1 MTQKYPLPYGW
12 MILLVLALIAY
23 TLPWV
28 MGGSASLTFGAFDLA
43 EWASLHPTNRALS
56 PTLLT
61 SFLLRMPLVCLAWI
75 IAFNA
80 PPYPFKSASWWIHA
94 VLCLI
99 LVILSTPPLEFLT
112 IFRDDVNYIQQAS
125 LTLVAGVG
133 CAIGLGGIFKKYRV
147 YIAIL
152 AGIIGIITSIW
163 GVINGYA
170 LLSDF
175 QINVSIGIGMIIS
188 VVMFVIMC
196 GYGWIESKRRR

>member
-12 MILLVLALIAY
+12 ITLLILALIAY

-28 MGGSASLTFGAFDLA
+28 VGGSASLTFGAFDLA
-43 EWASLHPTNRALS
+43 EWASLHPTNRALA

-80 PPYPFKSASWWIHA
+80 PPYPFKSASWWIHTL
-94 VLCLI
+94 LCLI
-99 LVILSTPPLEFLT
+99 LAVLSTPPLEFLT
-112 IFRDDVNYIQQAS
+112 IFREDVNYIQQAS

-163 GVINGYA
+163 GMINGYA

-175 QINVSIGIGMIIS
+175 QINVSVGIGMIIS
-188 VVMFVIMC
+188 VMMFIIMC
-196 GYGWIESKRRR
+196 GYAWIESKRRR

>member
-1 MTQKYPLPYGW
+1 MTQKYTLPYGW
-12 MILLVLALIAY
+12 MILFILTLIAY

-28 MGGSASLTFGAFDLA
+28 IGESASLTFGAFDLA
-43 EWASLHPTNRALS
+43 EWASLHPANRALS
-56 PTLLT
+56 LTLLT

-80 PPYPFKSASWWIHA
+80 PPYPFKSASWWIHTL
-94 VLCLI
+94 LCLI

-163 GVINGYA
+163 GVINGYT

-175 QINVSIGIGMIIS
+175 QINVSVGIGIIIS

-196 GYGWIESKRRR
+196 GYGWRESKRRR